1 MASDRRGFTLIEI
14 LIVVV
19 VIGILAAI
27 ALPKFGATRRATYY
41 STLRSDL
48 TNMARAQELYY
59 QQGAR
64 FSYAAD
70 PSDLN
75 RFDMSPGVNIQF
87 LQTLNAGQAWEA
99 VLTHEG
105 LADGV
110 CVLGYGRIGSDSWTA
125 SGGDPVVSVTAENYG
140 VPICN
145 D

>member
-27 ALPKFGATRRATYY
+27 ALPKFGATREATYY

-48 TNMARAQELYY
+48 TNLARAQEIYY
-59 QQGAR
+59 QEGR
-64 FSYAAD
+64 TFSYASRPD
-70 PSDLN
+70 DLDN
-75 RFDMSPGVNIQF
+75 FDVSPGVTVASMR
-87 LQTLNAGQAWEA
+87 TLNGGQAWEA

-105 LADGV
+105 LADGA
-110 CVLGYGRIGSDSWTA
+110 CVLGYGRPGSDSWTA